1 MNTTKFNKYLKKIK
15 AFDHLVDELSDLS
28 LVEQDL
34 LKDYI
39 KKLYE
44 SVSEL
49 DDSDKVEKKHKKH
62 KKGIESEKSKKH
74 EEVKKEIQEEIKFV
88 DPEVEEKTK
97 QVSDDDNTIKI
108 KEQIIENTNTSVKE
122 EETINA
128 SPEFLELFKI
138 NNSNELS
145 QKLSQIPIKNLT
157 KAFSI
162 NERIFTVKELFKG
175 DKDSFEKVIGD
186 LDKLTSLEEAK
197 DYLVK
202 NILEKHGWDNP
213 KMLKKVKGFVATVK
227 RRYL

>member
-15 AFDHLVDELSDLS
+15 AFDSLVDDLSDLS
-28 LVEQDL
+28 FVERDL

-49 DDSDKVEKKHKKH
+49 DDSDKIEKKQKKHKKS
-62 KKGIESEKSKKH
+62 IVAEKSEKH
-74 EEVKKEIQEEIKFV
+74 EEIKEEVQEEIKFV
-88 DPEVEEKTK
+88 KPEAEEKNN
-97 QVSDDDNTIKI
+97 QVSTDDNTIDV
-108 KEQIIENTNTSVKE
+108 KEQNAENTNSTAKE
-122 EETINA
+122 DESINV
-128 SPEFLELFKI
+128 SPEFLELFEV
-138 NNSNELS
+138 NYGNELS
-145 QKLSQIPIKNLT
+145 QKLSQIPIKDLT

-197 DYLVK
+197 DYLIK
-202 NILEKHGWDNP
+202 NIIEKHGWDNP
-213 KMLKKVKGFVATVK
+213 KMLKKVKGFVATIK

>member
-15 AFDHLVDELSDLS
+15 AFDNLVDDLSDLS

-49 DDSDKVEKKHKKH
+49 DDSDKIEKKQKKHKKS
-62 KKGIESEKSKKH
+62 IVAEKSKKH
-74 EEVKKEIQEEIKFV
+74 EEVNEEVQEEIKFV
-88 DPEVEEKTK
+88 KPEAKEKKK
-97 QVSDDDNTIKI
+97 QVSADEDAIDANK
-108 KEQIIENTNTSVKE
+108 QIIEDTKFPVKE
-122 EETINA
+122 DKSVNA
-128 SPEFLELFKI
+128 SPEFLELFEI

-145 QKLSQIPIKNLT
+145 QKLSQIPIKDLT

-175 DKDSFEKVIGD
+175 DKDNFEKVIGD

-202 NILEKHGWDNP
+202 NIIEKHGWDNP

>member
-15 AFDHLVDELSDLS
+15 AFDSLVDDLSDLS
-28 LVEQDL
+28 FVERDL

-49 DDSDKVEKKHKKH
+49 DDSDKIEKKQKKHKKS
-62 KKGIESEKSKKH
+62 IVAEKSEKH
-74 EEVKKEIQEEIKFV
+74 EEIKEEVQEEIKFV
-88 DPEVEEKTK
+88 KPEAEEKNN
-97 QVSDDDNTIKI
+97 QVSTDDNTIDV
-108 KEQIIENTNTSVKE
+108 KEQNAENTNSTAKE
-122 EETINA
+122 DESINV
-128 SPEFLELFKI
+128 SPEFLELFEV
-138 NNSNELS
+138 NYGNELS
-145 QKLSQIPIKNLT
+145 QKLSQIPIKDLT

-197 DYLVK
+197 DYLIK
-202 NILEKHGWDNP
+202 NIIEKYGWDNP
-213 KMLKKVKGFVATVK
+213 KMLKKVKGFVATIK